1 MVVESILEMV
11 MGILELE
18 EEEEDKLVVGGEE
31 EEEEYLA
38 YFSKSLPLEFLKQKE
53 SEHKNFPPNLIFFL
67 SYQVCLPQG
76 EKEKILLSDPCFCS
90 LEFVFKL
97 TTFGSSAIVVVG

>member
-18 EEEEDKLVVGGEE
+18 EEEE
-31 EEEEYLA
+31 EEEYLA
-38 YFSKSLPLEFLKQKE
+38 YLSKSLPLEFLKQKE

-76 EKEKILLSDPCFCS
+76 EKEKILLSNPCS
-90 LEFVFKL
+90 LLFRICFQANNFWVFCNCSCWL
-97 TTFGSSAIVVVG
+97 IP